1 MTLSLKNPCTILLTK
16 EISWKRILNTNSEL
30 LQNRTEKQIMPFKT
44 TVNYIGYLMIYCIIW
59 SLVVLICY
67 LVIGCFDWKV
77 VVFNKQLQGVYCIL
91 KLLLQLLSF
100 STNSCKGVYCI
111 LKLLL
116 QLCLFLE
123 MITPKLPTSSKLTI
137 KTLEQGVKYV
147 QSFLL
152 LTLIKF

>member
-44 TVNYIGYLMIYCIIW
+44 TVNYIGYLMIYYIIW

-77 VVFNKQLQGVYCIL
+77 VVFNKQLQ
-91 KLLLQLLSF
+91 
-100 STNSCKGVYCI
+100 GVYCI